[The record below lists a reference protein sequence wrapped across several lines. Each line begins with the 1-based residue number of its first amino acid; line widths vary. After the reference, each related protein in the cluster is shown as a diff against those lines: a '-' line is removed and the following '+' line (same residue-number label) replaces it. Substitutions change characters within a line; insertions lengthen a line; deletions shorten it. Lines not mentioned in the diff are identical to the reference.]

1 MQRIEGFG
9 LARVIDSDD
18 PNYTPGEVICGIT
31 GWEEYSLL
39 RSSNELQLRKIQL
52 DDDIPLSYHL
62 GLLGMY
68 VTHLLFFGKK
78 RFNSNHTI
86 YRVQCF
92 NDMYNF
98 QFFCRNGWIYS
109 VCRVL

>member
-9 LARVIDSDD
+9 VARVIDSDD
-18 PNYTPGEVICGIT
+18 PNYTPGELICGIT

-62 GLLGMY
+62 GLLGMSHICSGKRGIILNL
-68 VTHLLFFGKK
+68 TFF
-78 RFNSNHTI
+78 T
-86 YRVQCF
+86 RV
-92 NDMYNF
+92 
-98 QFFCRNGWIYS
+98 
-109 VCRVL
+109 